1 MTEIGCICGGESM
14 LDGTTWLALGVIA
27 GALVLARLWRTAES
41 RADRLQTEVE
51 ALAAEGKQLA
61 SSLSKE
67 VQARKRQAEELA
79 TLRNKADKAKR
90 RQAKPVDQP
99 LGTTARIR
107 DHEAQLERVQIERD
121 RGNAE
126 RDVLVQEVGRLEA
139 RLAVSARAL
148 EDARA
153 PIPVP
158 IASETENALERVTAE
173 LATSREQVTK
183 LNDELEVGRRTEGRM
198 RKRTANQEQLYA
210 SLRSELDV
218 KKDRLRTQEEQLQR
232 LQALKVAVME

>member
-51 ALAAEGKQLA
+51 TLAAEGKQLA

>member
-1 MTEIGCICGGESM
+1 M

-41 RADRLQTEVE
+41 RADRLKTEVE
-51 ALAAEGKQLA
+51 ARAAEGKQLA

-126 RDVLVQEVGRLEA
+126 REALVQQVDRLEA

-148 EDARA
+148 EEARA
-153 PIPVP
+153 PSPVP
-158 IASETENALERVTAE
+158 IASETENSLERVTAE

-183 LNDELEVGRRTEGRM
+183 LNDELEVGRRTERRM
-198 RKRTANQEQLYA
+198 RKRMANQEQLYA
-210 SLRSELDV
+210 SLRAELDV

-232 LQALKVAVME
+232 LQALKVAVMD

>member
-14 LDGTTWLALGVIA
+14 LDGTTWLALGLIA

-126 RDVLVQEVGRLEA
+126 RDALVQEVSRLEA

-183 LNDELEVGRRTEGRM
+183 LNDELEVGRRTEARM